1 MGMTPRLFVIDV
13 EAGIAAGFVMFA
25 GSYTDF
31 HMFKVSGGQVRGVHA
46 ILASATSSGWN

>member
-1 MGMTPRLFVIDV
+1 MGMTPSRFVIDV
-13 EAGIAAGFVMFA
+13 EAGIGGAFVMFV

-46 ILASATSSGWN
+46 TLASATSSGWN